1 MSLDLD
7 MKEIERKAYMSYSED
22 GLVDIAIGFV
32 ILGWGISLVLGPAGL
47 ITLLGPIAL
56 AMWYLGKRYLTIPR
70 IGIIKPSRKM
80 AHRARN
86 GAIVLLLLGTIT
98 LAGILLG
105 IVVGGSDLADY
116 SLAILGLLLA
126 AGICVIAF
134 LLNSNRLYVYAVLLF
149 VAFAG
154 GQALNDVIS
163 SVDTFIVSVILA
175 GALILLSGAVVLVR
189 FLRKYPL
196 PVIGAEA

>member
-80 AHRARN
+80 AYRARN

-105 IVVGGSDLADY
+105 TVVGGSDLADY

-196 PVIGAEA
+196 PVIEAEA